1 MRWASGEGHNYAF
14 TSTALTSKIWLV
26 NEDKDGK
33 WHAEAVAEIGDPS
46 KMPLPADLSL
56 SADDKTLF
64 VDSFMDGTTRVY
76 DVADPHHPKQIYARQ
91 VGKQLNMVS
100 QSWDGNRVYYTS
112 SLLAN
117 WDKTGDDNEQFLRA
131 YSWDGKALT
140 ERFAIDFLKEGLGRA
155 HLMNFGSSALYSN

>member
-1 MRWASGEGHNYAF
+1 MARRGQLRRLAILRRCRFRPISV
-14 TSTALTSKIWLV
+14 SVL
-26 NEDKDGK
+26 
-33 WHAEAVAEIGDPS
+33 
-46 KMPLPADLSL
+46 
-56 SADDKTLF
+56 DDQHLF
-64 VDSFMDGTTRVY
+64 VDSFMDGMTRVY

-140 ERFAIDFLKEGLGRA
+140 ERFA
-155 HLMNFGSSALYSN
+155 STS